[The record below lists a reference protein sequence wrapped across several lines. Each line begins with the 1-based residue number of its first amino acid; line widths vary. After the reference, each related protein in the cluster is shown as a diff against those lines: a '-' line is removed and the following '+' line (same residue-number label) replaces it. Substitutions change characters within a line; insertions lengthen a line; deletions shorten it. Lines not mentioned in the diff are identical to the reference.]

1 MNDWIQRAR
10 DKEESGVTPPGFW
23 LDQRLGAKVEGGWKG
38 DRQGPTHVAAAQ
50 RIPPATSKAN
60 HWEASVISEDGG
72 KSSKKQ
78 GKCLL
83 PSPLAK
89 TSFEDVSD
97 GKTSSKCLMPG
108 ENLCLF

>member
-1 MNDWIQRAR
+1 M
-10 DKEESGVTPPGFW
+10 
-23 LDQRLGAKVEGGWKG
+23 EGGWKG
-38 DRQGPTHVAAAQ
+38 DRQSPTHVAPAQ
-50 RIPPATSKAN
+50 RIPPATSKADR
-60 HWEASVISEDGG
+60 WEASVISEDGG

-89 TSFEDVSD
+89 TLFEDVSD
-97 GKTSSKCLMPG
+97 GKTSSKCLMLG

>member
-1 MNDWIQRAR
+1 MDSKSKGQRGIR
-10 DKEESGVTPPGFW
+10 DDPPGFW
-23 LDQRLGAKVEGGWKG
+23 LKQRLGAKVEGGCEG
-38 DRQGPTHVAAAQ
+38 DRQGPTHVAAAK
-50 RIPPATSKAN
+50 RVPPATGKAD
-60 HWEASVISEDGG
+60 HWEASVISGDGG

-89 TSFEDVSD
+89 TPFEDVSD